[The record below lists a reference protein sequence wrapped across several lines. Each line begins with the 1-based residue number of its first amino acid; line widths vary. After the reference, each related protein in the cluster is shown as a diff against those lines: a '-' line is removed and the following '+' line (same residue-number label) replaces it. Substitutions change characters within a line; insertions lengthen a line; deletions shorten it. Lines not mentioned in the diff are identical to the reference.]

1 MKKIKFLSLSFS
13 LLLVSAL
20 QAQTVDEIIA
30 KHVDA
35 IGGKEKLAQLKSLY
49 IETSVEVMGNQIPAV
64 ETLLEGKG
72 FKSETEFNGSKIIQ
86 CFTDKGG
93 WSVNPMGGAVEP
105 QAMPDELYKA
115 GKGQINFG
123 GSLVDYAAKGNKVE
137 LLGKE
142 GNNYKL
148 KVATG
153 SSIESVYFIDTTT
166 YLISKI
172 TSKAEMMGQSV
183 DVVMSFSDYKK
194 TDFGITV
201 PYTRDSDFGSFAL
214 SSKVS
219 KLEVNKE
226 IDPKI
231 FEMSK

>member
-1 MKKIKFLSLSFS
+1 MKKITSLFFAATV
-13 LLLVSAL
+13 LLTSAA
-20 QAQTVDEIIA
+20 QAQTADEIVN
-30 KHVDA
+30 KHIDA
-35 IGGKEKLAQLKSLY
+35 IGGKEKLAQLKSVY
-49 IETSVEVMGNQIPAV
+49 TESSVEVMGNQAPSV
-64 ETLLEGKG
+64 EFLLEGKG

-86 CFTDKGG
+86 CYTDKGG
-93 WSVNPMGGAVEP
+93 WMVNPMAGAVDP
-105 QAMPDELYKA
+105 QAMPDEAYKA
-115 GKGQINFG
+115 GKGQINFAG
-123 GSLVDYAAKGNKVE
+123 ALLDYAAKGNKVE

-142 GNNYKL
+142 GNSYKL
-148 KVATG
+148 KVTSG
-153 SSIESVYFIDTTT
+153 SIESNYFIDATT

-183 DVVMSFSDYKK
+183 DVVISFSDYKK

-201 PYTRDSDFGSFAL
+201 PYTRDTDFGSFAL

-219 KLEVNKE
+219 KVEINKE

>member
-1 MKKIKFLSLSFS
+1 MKKITSLFFAAT
-13 LLLVSAL
+13 LLLTSAV
-20 QAQTVDEIIA
+20 QSQTADEIIN
-30 KHVDA
+30 KYIDA
-35 IGGKEKLAQLKSLY
+35 IGGKEKLAQLKSVY
-49 IETSVEVMGNQIPAV
+49 TESSVEVMGNEAPSV
-64 ETLLEGKG
+64 EYLLEGKG

-86 CFTDKGG
+86 CYTDKGG
-93 WSVNPMGGAVEP
+93 WMVNPMAGAVDP
-105 QAMPDELYKA
+105 QAMPDEAYKA

-123 GSLVDYAAKGNKVE
+123 GALLDYAAKGNKVE

-183 DVVMSFSDYKK
+183 DVVISFSDYKK

-201 PYTRDSDFGSFAL
+201 PYTRDTDLGSFAL

-219 KLEVNKE
+219 KVEVNKE

-231 FEMSK
+231 F